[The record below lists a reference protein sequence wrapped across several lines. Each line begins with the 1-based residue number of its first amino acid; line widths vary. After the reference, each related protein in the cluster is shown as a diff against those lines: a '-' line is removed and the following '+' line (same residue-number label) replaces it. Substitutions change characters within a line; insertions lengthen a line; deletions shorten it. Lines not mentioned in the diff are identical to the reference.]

1 MGNKI
6 LLLDN
11 SGGETGRYINSSC
24 RLDLTVSQDKAI
36 PEGVSC
42 VIVSEDFAGTD
53 LGELITELKCSSV
66 PVCIASFNTSFSAQE
81 KFALSGAD
89 DVLILPMYG
98 ALIEKRISR
107 LCGDAGS
114 ADFSF
119 IDDVSVSSGQGS
131 FKVDE
136 ADFRKLYEFVQRLLE
151 RLEKDAHLVI
161 FSFSSRFGSRIEP
174 EIVNDFTTVV
184 QRCLRKGDISCK
196 SGHSLYVILLGA
208 DKNGSEVVAKR
219 LIETFWSVCD
229 DDAYDIDYEIKPINS

>member
-1 MGNKI
+1 MAVTPFLAAQELAKLNVRKWLDIQPANNTGMPIIPQLMGNEPRQMTDT
-6 LLLDN
+6 L
-11 SGGETGRYINSSC
+11 
-24 RLDLTVSQDKAI
+24 KAL
-36 PEGVSC
+36 S
-42 VIVSEDFAGTD
+42 T
-53 LGELITELKCSSV
+53 LGYQQVNWNIGC
-66 PVCIASFNTSFSAQE
+66 PSAQVVR
-81 KFALSGAD
+81 KQRG
-89 DVLILPMYG
+89 
-98 ALIEKRISR
+98 
-107 LCGDAGS
+107 CGLMP
-114 ADFSF
+114 SF